1 MLPRKPDSMRGLN
14 PDLLPDRMDAN
25 RHSKKEGLDG
35 EWTDLQRK
43 RNETARELVH
53 LRRNYLTENTEI
65 EQRMAEYKET
75 HPEIYALMKN
85 VRDRGRTNYEAAHA
99 KIAEVLYAELEDQ
112 YQAIPLTAEEI
123 ERDLDTERLSVM
135 PLKQYIELLRKLPP
149 RFFTHVT
156 RQGVRDSGSFHY
168 GGIGEFQRGF
178 DEILKSG
185 SVVSV
190 YDRVLE
196 DGITR
201 ATVGDLLKRLKLT
214 PEHEPDKAEALR
226 KLESELT
233 RSDVA
238 PISSYFADMK
248 SIHTALEMVADRNY
262 GGENGNEVF
271 MIWPTALVAK
281 EYHVGTQLLEV
292 PDQFDPDETHKSSQ
306 FNDYWLLR
314 KDDNTGT
321 LPLDAGITFLPARAQ
336 VHPETGSQYE
346 TTAEGDPI
354 PNPEIKLFEELLRSQ
369 NFQNISN
376 QLREY
381 IVAKESVARFDEK
394 AAKEKESSSYSS
406 LYVPE
411 WEKQEQLRYQKELEA
426 ATPARM
432 VYAQLCAE
440 AGITNPRIFSIPD
453 QGFLAQQHLS
463 TLESLAMRPT
473 LDEYAKLDRQTALGN
488 LGIRFA
494 LAKETISSR
503 DYWEDMF
510 KRTGKKPSKVIFYD
524 QRDPTMALDAFKRVA
539 GIDRSSSEI
548 DLKKLYEGN
557 LIGQDGIKNVL
568 SRESELVWQVGQEV
582 IEEMYAAQKPVAK
595 RRKKKSRDDSKVKQ
609 E

>member
-1 MLPRKPDSMRGLN
+1 MPPRKPDSMRGLN
-14 PDLLPDRMDAN
+14 PDLLPNRADAIL
-25 RHSKKEGLDG
+25 HSKKEGLG
-35 EWTDLQRK
+35 GQWTNLQQR
-43 RNETARELVH
+43 RNETAQELVR
-53 LRRNYLTENTEI
+53 LRRDYHSENTEI
-65 EQRMAEYKET
+65 EQRMAECKET

-85 VRDRGRTNYEAAHA
+85 VRDRGRANYEAAHT

-123 ERDLDTERLSVM
+123 ERDLDTERLSAM
-135 PLKQYIELLRKLPP
+135 PLKEYIELLRKLPP

-168 GGIGEFQRGF
+168 GGIGKFQRGF

-196 DGITR
+196 EGVTR
-201 ATVGDLLKRLKLT
+201 TTVGDLLERLKLT
-214 PEHEPDKAEALR
+214 PKYEPDKAEALH

-248 SIHTALEMVADRNY
+248 SIHTALEIVADKNY
-262 GGENGNEVF
+262 GGEMGNEVF
-271 MIWPTALVAK
+271 MIWPAALVAK

-321 LPLDAGITFLPARAQ
+321 LPLDAGITFLPARAR
-336 VHPETGSQYE
+336 VHPQTGSQYE
-346 TTAEGDPI
+346 TTVEGDPI
-354 PNPEIKLFEELLRSQ
+354 LNQEVNLFEKLLRSQ
-369 NFQNISN
+369 EYQNISER
-376 QLREY
+376 LRKY
-381 IVAKESVARFDEK
+381 ILAKESVARIDEEATK
-394 AAKEKESSSYSS
+394 KKTDSSYSS
-406 LYVPE
+406 TFIPE
-411 WEKQEQLRYQKELEA
+411 RKKQERLSRQEELEA

-432 VYAQLCAE
+432 VYAKLCAE
-440 AGITNPRIFSIPD
+440 AGITNPRILSLPD
-453 QGFLAQQHLS
+453 QGFWAQKNLS
-463 TLESLAMRPT
+463 TLESLALRPT
-473 LDEYAKLDRQTALGN
+473 LDEYGKLDRESALGN
-488 LGIRFA
+488 LGIRFE
-494 LAKETISSR
+494 LAKDTISSR
-503 DYWEDMF
+503 DYWEDIF

-539 GIDRSSSEI
+539 GIDRSSSEV

-582 IEEMYAAQKPVAK
+582 IEEMYTTQKPSAK
-595 RRKKKSRDDSKVKQ
+595 RRKKKKTAESSG
-609 E
+609 